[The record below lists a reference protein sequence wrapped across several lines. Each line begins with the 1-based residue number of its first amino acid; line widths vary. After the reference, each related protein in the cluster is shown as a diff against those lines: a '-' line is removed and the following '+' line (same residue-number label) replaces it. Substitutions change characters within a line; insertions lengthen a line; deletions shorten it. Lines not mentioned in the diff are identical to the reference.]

1 MGQKDT
7 FLYDYVAKRFAMAE
21 KGRAEALYDL
31 GILYSVGHGVE
42 QNFVEAHKWFNL
54 AAMRG
59 MLSAQIDRSEV
70 ADAMSMGEISEAQ
83 RKAREWMVT
92 H

>member
-1 MGQKDT
+1 MGMVDENYIQGRIE
-7 FLYDYVAKRFAMAE
+7 AAE
-21 KGRAEALYDL
+21 MGKAEALYDL
-31 GILYSVGHGVE
+31 GILYSIGHGVE
-42 QNFVEAHKWFNL
+42 QDNIEAHKWFNL

-59 MLSAQIDRSEV
+59 MISAQIDRAEV
-70 ADAMSMGEISEAQ
+70 AVTMTMGEISEAQ